1 MEEDHLLTLIFSFIA
16 FITLISAIF
25 VVVPGINITGF
36 AAYSPKLNPMYI
48 LFLPIVIFL
57 LVIAYKPAKKVNP
70 IKKYVKTSQ
79 KRGLSD
85 VQIATNLLEVGWNE
99 SDIKEFLKFR

>member
-57 LVIAYKPAKKVNP
+57 LVIAYKTAKKVNP

-85 VQIATNLLEVGWNE
+85 VQIANNLLEVGWNE

>member
-57 LVIAYKPAKKVNP
+57 LVIAYKPAKKS
-70 IKKYVKTSQ
+70 TQ
-79 KRGLSD
+79 
-85 VQIATNLLEVGWNE
+85 
-99 SDIKEFLKFR
+99 LKNM

>member
-36 AAYSPKLNPMYI
+36 ASYSPKLSPMYI
-48 LFLPIVIFL
+48 LFLPVVIFL
-57 LVIAYKPAKKVNP
+57 LVVSYRPSKKINP
-70 IKKYVKTSQ
+70 IKKYINQSQ
-79 KRGLSD
+79 NRGLSD
-85 VQIATNLLEVGWNE
+85 VQIANNLLEVGWNE